1 MLVPDGGVA
10 ALSILAKA
18 TIRPGSSPRA
28 NNVSEGSLLKKSILL
43 EVPNL
48 PFRSFRMQWN
58 LFSTS
63 VGGLTQARRLSCRGT
78 RRRDMLPCAGL
89 RPNDLFCRLASP
101 TGTRRQ
107 HQTKPS
113 GMNTCA
119 KRGEGV

>member
-1 MLVPDGGVA
+1 MLVADGGVA
-10 ALSILAKA
+10 TLSILAKA

-63 VGGLTQARRLSCRGT
+63 VGGLTQARRLMPRDSAPRYAAVCRAAT
-78 RRRDMLPCAGL
+78 ERSVLQIGL
-89 RPNDLFCRLASP
+89 THRHSQTASD
-101 TGTRRQ
+101 
-107 HQTKPS
+107 
-113 GMNTCA
+113 
-119 KRGEGV
+119 